1 MSDLPLLTVADLRAA
16 GRQPPVPFR
25 IDLGAGESLEF
36 RRLLRLL
43 PSKRLAGEALWQGR
57 AVFAK
62 LFVAAGGQRHGE
74 RERDGLQAL
83 LAAGL
88 PTPAVLAARAL
99 AGGGYVVLS
108 EFLAGGA
115 ALDAAPL
122 AMDGPAG
129 LPRALALLGRLHAA
143 NLIHPDLHLGNFMR
157 HGDALLLIDGD
168 GIRPAAGEAALLD
181 NLALLLSQLPP
192 DWDERQPDLLAAYGR
207 AVAPAALATAVQAA
221 RQRRLRHFLAKTL
234 RNCTDFAVDR
244 SIRRFSVVARP
255 EAEALAPLLADPDA
269 LTLAGHRLKDGGT
282 CTVALAGTAA
292 GRVVIKRYNRKGWGH
307 ALSRAWRPS
316 RAWHSWLAGHRLAF
330 YGIATP
336 RPLAMIEE
344 RLGPLRGRAFLV
356 NAYCPGGNLL
366 DILDPAEAPSP
377 AQQAA
382 LLGLFRRL
390 ADVKITHG
398 DLKATNL
405 LWHDGAVVLIDL
417 DAMTCHRSAAAFGR
431 AWRRDR
437 ARLLRNW
444 PADSVLGRW
453 LDANLPAGRDSTGNK

>member
-1 MSDLPLLTVADLRAA
+1 MSDLALLAVADLRAA
-16 GRQPPVPFR
+16 GRQPMVPFR
-25 IDLGAGESLEF
+25 IDLGAGEMLEF

-43 PSKRLAGEALWQGR
+43 PGKRLAGEALWRGR
-57 AVFAK
+57 PVFAK
-62 LFVAAGGQRHGE
+62 LFVADGARRHGE

-83 LAAGL
+83 LDAGL
-88 PTPAVLAARAL
+88 PTPAMLEAGPLV
-99 AGGGYVVLS
+99 GGGYVVLS
-108 EFLAGGA
+108 EFLVGGV
-115 ALDAAPL
+115 ALDDQPLPAAGHDTL
-122 AMDGPAG
+122 LPAF
-129 LPRALALLGRLHAA
+129 ALLGRLHGAR
-143 NLIHPDLHLGNFMR
+143 LIHPDLHLGNFMQ
-157 HGDALLLIDGD
+157 HGERLLLIDGD
-168 GIRPAAGEAALLD
+168 GIRPAASDADLLG
-181 NLALLLSQLPP
+181 NLALLLSQLPA
-192 DWDERQPDLLAAYGR
+192 DRDGRRREWLQAYGR
-207 AVAPAALATAVQAA
+207 AVEPRALDAAVQEA

-234 RNCTDFAVDR
+234 RNCTEFAVDR
-244 SIRRFSVVARP
+244 SIRHFSVVLRQKVG
-255 EAEALAPLLADPDA
+255 ELAALLADPDG
-269 LTLAGHRLKDGGT
+269 LTRAGRCLKDGGT
-282 CTVALAGTAA
+282 CTVAQADTPA

-336 RPLAMIEE
+336 PPLAMIEE

-366 DILDPAEAPSP
+366 DTLNPASEPSP
-377 AQQAA
+377 VQQAA
-382 LLGLFRRL
+382 ILRLFRRL

-405 LWHDGAVVLIDL
+405 LWHDDDVVLIDL
-417 DAMTCHRSAAAFGR
+417 DAMTCHRSVQAFAR

-453 LDANLPAGRDSTGNK
+453 LDANLPAA